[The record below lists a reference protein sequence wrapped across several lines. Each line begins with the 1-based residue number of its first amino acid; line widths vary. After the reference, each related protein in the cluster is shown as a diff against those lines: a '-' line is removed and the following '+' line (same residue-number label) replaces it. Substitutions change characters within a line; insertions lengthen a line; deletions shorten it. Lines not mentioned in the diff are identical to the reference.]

1 MAQRAGWLAHCGR
14 YVWFRAVCRQLSK
27 LSQTEPIT
35 FLACRFKESRMSAP
49 ARSTPDHTGLK
60 KDAIGWFGIFLMV
73 ITTNG
78 PLTSMGGGVP
88 VSITL
93 GNGIGLPG
101 SYVVV
106 CLAYLL
112 FAIGFCAMTPY
123 VENGG
128 AFYAYIT
135 KGLGS
140 VAGVGSA
147 CIAVLS
153 YISILLAC
161 YAMLGHFMQVMMAAM
176 GIAAP
181 WWIWALVC
189 AVLAHLLCVR
199 GIEFSGRLLLL
210 LMLCEVGAILGA
222 DVLELLRQHF
232 TGAVVSFAPFWPQSV
247 FTAGFGP
254 SLIFVVASFMGFE
267 TAAIYA
273 QEARDPQRS
282 VPRAMYFS
290 IVFIGVLYAASIFLM
305 LNHFGVDHAVQVAAN
320 DPGGMWLS
328 MFQTLA
334 GPTAARIGAVL
345 VITSLFAA
353 VLSFTNVVARYW
365 HALSMRGLVWTMLSR
380 THPRHRSP
388 YVASAITMCISCAL
402 ILMCAMAG
410 LDPMLQA
417 LPWASVPSA
426 IGVLTCQVLAAL
438 AVASFFRRHQSSVS
452 AWRGLVAP
460 VCSAVVLL
468 YFLWQMIAHVQ
479 LLSGLP
485 SVPSYLLAVSIL
497 IAGGLA
503 SFYACR
509 LRRSSP
515 DVFARL
521 SELVKQQ

>member
-1 MAQRAGWLAHCGR
+1 M
-14 YVWFRAVCRQLSK
+14 S
-27 LSQTEPIT
+27 
-35 FLACRFKESRMSAP
+35 ES
-49 ARSTPDHTGLK
+49 ARSPVEHTGLK
-60 KDAIGWFGIFLMV
+60 RDAIGWFGIFLMV

-101 SYVVV
+101 SYAIV

-112 FAIGFCAMTPY
+112 FAIGFCAMTPH

-135 KGLGS
+135 KGLGTI
-140 VAGVGSA
+140 AGVGSA

-153 YISILLAC
+153 YIAMLLAC
-161 YAMLGHFMQVMMAAM
+161 YAMLGHFMQVAMASL

-181 WWIWALVC
+181 WWAWAFAC
-189 AVLAHLLCVR
+189 AIGAHLLCVR
-199 GIEFSGRLLLL
+199 GIEFSGRLLLM
-210 LMLCEVGAILGA
+210 LMLCEVGTIVWA
-222 DVLELLRQHF
+222 DMLELFRHPMPGTHL
-232 TGAVVSFAPFWPQSV
+232 SLEPFWPQSV
-247 FTAGFGP
+247 FTPGFGP

-290 IVFIGVLYAASIFLM
+290 IAFIGLLYAASIYLM
-305 LNHFGVDHAVQVAAN
+305 LNHFGLAHAVSVAAN
-320 DPGGMWLS
+320 DPGGMWLA

-334 GPTAARIGAVL
+334 GPVAAKIGAAL

-365 HALSMRGLVWTMLSR
+365 HAMAIRGLVWQPLSR
-380 THPRHRSP
+380 THHKHRSP
-388 YVASAITMCISCAL
+388 HVASAITMCISCTL
-402 ILMCAMAG
+402 IFLCAMAK

-426 IGVLTCQVLAAL
+426 VGVLSCQVLAAVS
-438 AVASFFRRHQSSVS
+438 VATFFRRTKTNVS
-452 AWRGLVAP
+452 RWRSMFAP
-460 VCSAVVLL
+460 VVSTFILL
-468 YFLWQMIAHVQ
+468 FFLWQMINHVQ
-479 LLSGLP
+479 LLSGLSSEVSYFLAF
-485 SVPSYLLAVSIL
+485 SVL
-497 IAGGLA
+497 ITGGLA
-503 SFYACR
+503 SFYALH
-509 LRRSSP
+509 LRRRAP
-515 DVFARL
+515 LRFAQL